1 MVSIQSVLR
10 KEIWKFCKRAD
21 GSTERGHRRE
31 TIGKKIFQ
39 NNARSVT
46 VNEGTERDTDPFGY
60 VFLYNSSARF
70 P

>member
-1 MVSIQSVLR
+1 MDLLR
-10 KEIWKFCKRAD
+10 GGTGGKLLE
-21 GSTERGHRRE
+21 
-31 TIGKKIFQ
+31 KKIFQ